1 MTTRVF
7 SRTMMAAFTAL
18 AEMTAACGT
27 SSPAGPTGMPAATD
41 GSQAPAP
48 VVAAIQPDT
57 GSTGGSTPVKIIG
70 SGFQPGATVSVD
82 GIQMGAFVLDSGTIH
97 ASTPPHGA
105 GKAEVVVTNPDG
117 ASGRIAN
124 AYTYVPPRMFD
135 FNGDWI
141 GVAGAEH
148 QRELRFT
155 VRDNVLVS
163 VSCGTSGTVTFSP
176 PPEVHS
182 GEFSIL
188 RSDGVGISA
197 RIVSASDAVG
207 TINIEPCPSAYW
219 MATRSTRQG

>member
-7 SRTMMAAFTAL
+7 SRTVMAAFTAL

-124 AYTYVPPRMFD
+124 AYTY
-135 FNGDWI
+135 
-141 GVAGAEH
+141 
-148 QRELRFT
+148 
-155 VRDNVLVS
+155 
-163 VSCGTSGTVTFSP
+163 
-176 PPEVHS
+176 
-182 GEFSIL
+182 
-188 RSDGVGISA
+188 
-197 RIVSASDAVG
+197 
-207 TINIEPCPSAYW
+207 
-219 MATRSTRQG
+219 